1 MWCGECTRVLKPLV
15 STQRWLLG
23 TGEGLHPPSPNEKP
37 LHVPGL
43 AAALLFPS
51 AADAGLALGK
61 GLSPRQSLAAPLETG
76 SADGA
81 AKELQCVQ
89 AGITLEPLGSVRRR
103 PSLEAGF
110 ICGIELRSGNAAV
123 TRLGAELCAAQ
134 RCYRPGRERGR
145 PRCPEQ

>member
-1 MWCGECTRVLKPLV
+1 M
-15 STQRWLLG
+15 
-23 TGEGLHPPSPNEKP
+23 
-37 LHVPGL
+37 
-43 AAALLFPS
+43 
-51 AADAGLALGK
+51 ALGK

-81 AKELQCVQ
+81 AKVLQCVQ

-134 RCYRPGRERGR
+134 RCYRPGRGKGKAAL
-145 PRCPEQ
+145 PRAMNE